1 MIPPRRFVTLLDQA
15 RLHQISQCIYHNAP
29 LTPQHFSLYADH
41 TCDTDLFPRITTT
54 VLQVHTDEVW
64 SLEWSHSGKFLASA
78 SKDKSVIVWSVGVSI
93 FEPSASPAYSNAELY
108 MSQPNSN
115 PDISLHLH
123 LQDHQFPVGCLA
135 WSLDDTI
142 LLSSCEQLIKMW
154 NTEVRQVPCSQS
166 SRRLNPSLVGCAHPN
181 DRGPYG
187 ACLSAGLGARWVR
200 VHFGLPRSKDQLMGK
215 ALSLARY

>member
-1 MIPPRRFVTLLDQA
+1 MVPMARQGGGYWSTSKVSLLFTSFCRKHNVSHSGYIPSSLMIPPRRFVTLLDQA

-78 SKDKSVIVWSVGVSI
+78 SKDKSVIVWLVGVSK
-93 FEPSASPAYSNAELY
+93 FEPSVSPTHSNAILCV
-108 MSQPNSN
+108 SQPNPN

-154 NTEVRQVPCSQS
+154 NTEVRQVPC
-166 SRRLNPSLVGCAHPN
+166 
-181 DRGPYG
+181 
-187 ACLSAGLGARWVR
+187 
-200 VHFGLPRSKDQLMGK
+200 F
-215 ALSLARY
+215 

>member
-29 LTPQHFSLYADH
+29 VTPQHFSLYADH
-41 TCDTDLFPRITTT
+41 TCDTNLFPRITTT
-54 VLQVHTDEVW
+54 ILQVHTDEVW
-64 SLEWSHSGKFLASA
+64 SLEWSHSGRYLASA

-93 FEPSASPAYSNAELY
+93 FSTVECVFNSLIRRSMP
-108 MSQPNSN
+108 QPNSN

-154 NTEVRQVPCSQS
+154 NTEVRQVLCNPALLTFYLFPSPVHS
-166 SRRLNPSLVGCAHPN
+166 SERSRLTRNQYQHWLGFPTG
-181 DRGPYG
+181 RGSFRLPKIERSIYG
-187 ACLSAGLGARWVR
+187 
-200 VHFGLPRSKDQLMGK
+200 
-215 ALSLARY
+215 

>member
-29 LTPQHFSLYADH
+29 ITPQHFSLYADH
-41 TCDTDLFPRITTT
+41 TCDTDLFPRITI
-54 VLQVHTDEVW
+54 LQVHTDEVW
-64 SLEWSHSGKFLASA
+64 SLEWSHNGKFLASA
-78 SKDKSVIVWSVGVSI
+78 SKDKSVIIWSVGVRI
-93 FEPSASPAYSNAELY
+93 FPNLSVFGPPYAVSP

-123 LQDHQFPVGCLA
+123 LRDHQFPVGCLA

-154 NTEVRQVPCSQS
+154 NAEVRHCLMHLEVSTAK
-166 SRRLNPSLVGCAHPN
+166 LIPSLVPSFEPSMPIRRRSRHLLGYLMDQGSFQPP
-181 DRGPYG
+181 RTERSTYG
-187 ACLSAGLGARWVR
+187 
-200 VHFGLPRSKDQLMGK
+200 
-215 ALSLARY
+215 

>member
-29 LTPQHFSLYADH
+29 ITPQHFSLYADH
-41 TCDTDLFPRITTT
+41 ACDTDLFPRITTT
-54 VLQVHTDEVW
+54 ILQVHTDEVW

-78 SKDKSVIVWSVGVSI
+78 SKDKSVIVWSVGVST
-93 FEPSASPAYSNAELY
+93 FPTSECVSSSFNTVLHT
-108 MSQPNSN
+108 SQPNPN

-154 NTEVRQVPCSQS
+154 NTEVCQVQCSQHS
-166 SRRLNPSLVGCAHPN
+166 
-181 DRGPYG
+181 
-187 ACLSAGLGARWVR
+187 
-200 VHFGLPRSKDQLMGK
+200 
-215 ALSLARY
+215 